1 MTISRY
7 ARPCHA
13 QHVCNIKQGRQM
25 PDRPRKRDALTH
37 VADIDPDTLAAPE
50 VDYDLPAQ
58 LARLA
63 AALDTLPE
71 RHRVVIEARMDGLS
85 LAEVGRLIGRSGQR
99 VAMIERQVVCRLRE
113 GRFGLCR
120 WFDAEEP
127 NPWGGVW
134 KVRQWE
140 AA

>member
-1 MTISRY
+1 MD
-7 ARPCHA
+7 H
-13 QHVCNIKQGRQM
+13 
-25 PDRPRKRDALTH
+25 
-37 VADIDPDTLAAPE
+37 
-50 VDYDLPAQ
+50 DLPAQ

-63 AALDTLPE
+63 AALATLPE

-85 LAEVGRLIGRSGQR
+85 LAEAGRLIGRSRERAAQ
-99 VAMIERQVVCRLRE
+99 IEREVVCRLRE

>member
-7 ARPCHA
+7 RRPIHDAIAVHA
-13 QHVCNIKQGRQM
+13 LKTGRVM
-25 PDRPRKRDALTH
+25 PDRPRRFDALSH
-37 VADIDPDTLAAPE
+37 VAPDDPDTLAAPE
-50 VDYDLPAQ
+50 VDMDLPAQ
-58 LARLA
+58 LARLT

-85 LAEVGRLIGRSGQR
+85 LVQAGARIGRSGQR
-99 VAMIERQVVCRLRE
+99 AAQIEREVVCRLRE

-120 WFDAEEP
+120 R
-127 NPWGGVW
+127 GV
-134 KVRQWE
+134 